1 MNHLTANEVFQLV
14 DETLANGARSKIL
27 AHLEV
32 CSQCRQEI
40 EFQRKLL
47 RAAKSAPLVRPSAD
61 LRARVLNAI
70 TSPSKKSL
78 LSKIVNNLGSI
89 LAMGL
94 VLTVVWYAGS
104 TTTPSTGSQQ
114 PSILSEAV
122 KTYVDYYARARDFI
136 TKKQVQLIGEAP
148 KNASPQND
156 NVLYLT
162 VVSIIILVAVDQ
174 LVVRKF
180 MRIRV

>member
-1 MNHLTANEVFQLV
+1 MNHLTTNEVFQLV
-14 DETLANGARSKIL
+14 DETLANGARTKIL

-32 CSQCRQEI
+32 CSQCRQEV

-61 LRARVLNAI
+61 LRARVLNAV
-70 TSPSKKSL
+70 TPLSKKSL
-78 LSKIVNNLGSI
+78 LSRIVNNLGSI
-89 LAMGL
+89 LAMGI
-94 VLTVVWYAGS
+94 VLTIVWYAGS
-104 TTTPSTGSQQ
+104 TTNPSAGSQQ

-136 TKKQVQLIGEAP
+136 SKKQVQLVGEAP
-148 KNASPQND
+148 KNTSPQSD

-162 VVSIIILVAVDQ
+162 FVSIIILVAVDRF
-174 LVVRKF
+174 VVRRF